1 MATIE
6 IQREHSKNMKEARI
20 AVEHVA
26 EHIAEK
32 FGITHTWDG
41 NVLDFQGSGVTGKI
55 ALAKHQVHVTATL
68 GFLASA
74 FKGSIEAE
82 INRYLEH
89 ELR

>member
-1 MATIE
+1 M
-6 IQREHSKNMKEARI
+6 
-20 AVEHVA
+20 
-26 EHIAEK
+26 
-32 FGITHTWDG
+32 
-41 NVLDFQGSGVTGKI
+41 LDFQGSGVTGKI

-82 INRYLEH
+82 INRYLER